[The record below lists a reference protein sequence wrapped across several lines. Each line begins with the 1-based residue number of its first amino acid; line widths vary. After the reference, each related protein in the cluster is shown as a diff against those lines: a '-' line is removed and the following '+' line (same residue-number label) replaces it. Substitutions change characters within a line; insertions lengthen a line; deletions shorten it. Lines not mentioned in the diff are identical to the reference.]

1 MSTDKYHALFDLL
14 GELARRR
21 FMLAEHCYAALALNH
36 TEARALQLLRTAP
49 LAQDQLSAQFMVDR
63 SNVGRAVKRLEQL
76 GWVERQPNPA
86 DKRTSL
92 LQLTRQGQQHAEQVL
107 AIKQQIIDEFF
118 QGLDADAASV
128 VYGLLKRLS

>member
-1 MSTDKYHALFDLL
+1 M
-14 GELARRR
+14 EL
-21 FMLAEHCYAALALNH
+21 
-36 TEARALQLLRTAP
+36 
-49 LAQDQLSAQFMVDR
+49 
-63 SNVGRAVKRLEQL
+63 L

-107 AIKQQIIDEFF
+107 GVKQQIIDEFF